1 MMRATTVTVFIAFQG
16 RSMAIDLSEEMR
28 KALFGASVEPMV
40 PKQAA
45 ATVDAPSPNPRT
57 KTPPATTYPGY
68 A

>member
-1 MMRATTVTVFIAFQG
+1 
-16 RSMAIDLSEEMR
+16 MAIDLSEEMR

>member
-1 MMRATTVTVFIAFQG
+1 
-16 RSMAIDLSEEMR
+16 MAIDLSEEEMR

-45 ATVDAPSPNPRT
+45 ATVDARPPNPRT